1 MKNFIFF
8 FIVFTTII
16 WSSNVECSSHL
27 HPLDPI
33 TPSEINLV
41 RTIVLKAYP
50 PETSKNS
57 TIAFQYVGL
66 EEPQKSTILSWKYS
80 KTKTPPP
87 PRRIYVIA
95 RFKKQSLEIIVD
107 LSRRSIVGSKVYKG
121 HGYPMLNIQ
130 EQAAASVLP
139 FSYGPFKESVKKRG
153 LNISEVVCSDF
164 SVGWF
169 GEKKTKRLLKIKCY
183 YTEGSVNLYM
193 RPLEGVEATVDMD
206 EMKIVD
212 YKDRYVVPMP
222 KAEGTE
228 YRASKLKPPFG
239 PILKGISLMQ
249 HAAPAFNLH
258 GNTVSWANWE
268 FHVGFD
274 VRAGPII
281 SLASVYDL
289 EMQKYRQVLYRGFI
303 SELFVPYQDPTE
315 DWYYTSYFDSG
326 EFGFGQSASS
336 LEPLTDC
343 PSNAEFLDAFFADA
357 NGKPVKIPNAF
368 CIFEKYA
375 GDVMWRHTEV
385 AIPNVLITEVRP
397 DVTLVVRMVSTVGN
411 YDYIID
417 WEFKP
422 SGSIKI
428 GVGLTGILEVKA
440 GTYTNTDEV
449 KEDIYGTLLADYTIG
464 TYHDHFLTYYL
475 DLDIDGEHNSFVKN
489 TLETARVKDR
499 KIPRKSYWTVVSK
512 TAKTEADAKIKLGL
526 KPLELAV
533 VNPNKK
539 TKPGN
544 KIGYGLIPGSVS
556 HPLMLSDDFQQI
568 RAAFT
573 NYNVWVTPYN
583 KSEKWAGG
591 LFVDRSRGDDTIA
604 TWTQRNREIEN
615 KDIVLWYTMGFHH
628 VPSQEDFPIMPTLTS
643 GFELRPT
650 NFFERNPVLKTK
662 STEPA
667 HWSNCT
673 K

>member
-258 GNTVSWANWE
+258 GNTV
-268 FHVGFD
+268 
-274 VRAGPII
+274 
-281 SLASVYDL
+281 
-289 EMQKYRQVLYRGFI
+289 
-303 SELFVPYQDPTE
+303 
-315 DWYYTSYFDSG
+315 SG